1 MSFVK
6 NIFSKMSG
14 GASLDGADE
23 PEDDED
29 LTETSSDESDDTGV
43 FSPDSFSP
51 ANSNSDMER
60 GLNGVTILSD
70 ANIPPPIREDEET
83 LMQSINL
90 NGVDADCS
98 TISNFFGYW
107 YVVFFLT
114 IV

>member
-14 GASLDGADE
+14 GASLDGTDE

-70 ANIPPPIREDEET
+70 GIPHLPPTIQDGDT
-83 LMQSINL
+83 LMEAINL

-107 YVVFFLT
+107 
-114 IV
+114 